1 MKSRTTYRPFRKP
14 LLSCAALL
22 TRVIFCCRPL
32 SYFVSKST
40 RWDADGLTLLSTANI
55 SQRRTTMS
63 DPGGMQ
69 PMMAFDKNPPPPGD
83 EYEEIREQVSSE
95 KFSLTDLID

>member
-1 MKSRTTYRPFRKP
+1 
-14 LLSCAALL
+14 
-22 TRVIFCCRPL
+22 
-32 SYFVSKST
+32 
-40 RWDADGLTLLSTANI
+40 
-55 SQRRTTMS
+55 MS

-95 KFSLTDLID
+95 KFSLTDLIDSFIPRLLC